1 VNAIS
6 VRRSLDYVGVDR
18 AAAHRQAPIALST
31 ECVGW
36 ARTAQYAI
44 AIADDGDV
52 QLRSEAG
59 GPTRYFI
66 RGRGADR
73 LELTQVDDGDAEHP
87 LLFVAEVE
95 VLERY
100 LVGLFAD
107 DIREDLDLPLL
118 DLPWGRGDLAD
129 GFELTDMVRGYRT
142 LKRSGGGP
150 IAAAPDPM
158 LSLIALVPLSHYL
171 GWAIPDLK
179 RSFLSPAGVPLL
191 RSGRYASH

>member
-1 VNAIS
+1 VGIDDP
-6 VRRSLDYVGVDR
+6 VYRR
-18 AAAHRQAPIALST
+18 APFALSAD
-31 ECVGW
+31 CLGW
-36 ARTAQYAI
+36 ARTAHYITAV
-44 AIADDGDV
+44 ADDGDV
-52 QLRSEAG
+52 QLRSESG

-66 RGRGADR
+66 RRRGADR
-73 LELTQVDDGDAEHP
+73 LELTQADDDDAAEHP

-118 DLPWGRGDLAD
+118 DLPWEPGDLAE

-142 LKRSGGGP
+142 LERAGGGP
-150 IAAAPDPM
+150 LAAAPDST

-171 GWAIPDLK
+171 GWTIADLK
-179 RSFLSPAGVPLL
+179 RSFLSPTGAPLL
-191 RSGRYASH
+191 RLGRYASH